1 MLLFCSYLKYVL
13 IVLQA
18 TYAISKVI
26 INLTYS
32 VFQITVVIIK
42 WVQEKKQ
49 QFLYSFRHDMLLC
62 SCYRTVPIEM
72 LYIFP
77 SFSYFATYFTS
88 LFRARVFS
96 NNESFIFY
104 CNNSTGFESV
114 FCMKT
119 VKNRLFKKY
128 FQRKKSWA
136 LFCLPLGWLHIT
148 EIFFLKTSILL
159 MKELIK

>member
-1 MLLFCSYLKYVL
+1 MLFCSYLKCVL

-18 TYAISKVI
+18 AYAISKVI

-77 SFSYFATYFTS
+77 SFSYFAAYFTS

-96 NNESFIFY
+96 NNESFFFY
-104 CNNSTGFESV
+104 CNNSTSFESV

-119 VKNRLFKKY
+119 VKSRLFKKY
-128 FQRKKSWA
+128 LERRMTKNYWKLQ
-136 LFCLPLGWLHIT
+136 FCWCRN
-148 EIFFLKTSILL
+148 S
-159 MKELIK
+159 

>member
-114 FCMKT
+114 FCMKK
-119 VKNRLFKKY
+119 VRSRLFKKY
-128 FQRKKSWA
+128 MKRRKSRAW
-136 LFCLPLGWLHIT
+136 FCLPLGWLHIG
-148 EIFFLKTSILL
+148 EKNY
-159 MKELIK
+159 

>member
-18 TYAISKVI
+18 AYAISKVI

-49 QFLYSFRHDMLLC
+49 QFLYSFRYDMLLC
-62 SCYRTVPIEM
+62 NCYRTVPIEM

-77 SFSYFATYFTS
+77 IFTYFAAYFTS
-88 LFRARVFS
+88 PFRARVFS

-104 CNNSTGFESV
+104 CNNSTSFESV

-119 VKNRLFKKY
+119 VKSRLFKKY
-128 FQRKKSWA
+128 LKRRKSRA
-136 LFCLPLGWLHIT
+136 RFCLSLGWLHIS
-148 EIFFLKTSILL
+148 EKKLLKTSILL
-159 MKELIK
+159 VQELIK